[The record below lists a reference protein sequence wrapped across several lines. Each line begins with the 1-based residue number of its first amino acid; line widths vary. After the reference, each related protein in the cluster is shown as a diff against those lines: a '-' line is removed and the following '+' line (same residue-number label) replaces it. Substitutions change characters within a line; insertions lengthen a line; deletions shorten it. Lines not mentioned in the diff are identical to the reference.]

1 MVWPFII
8 HKIMERAT
16 WVFATKTAE
25 LNIFI
30 LRTLS
35 ELTFLY
41 QIIYSAALA
50 AIAICRTTRAT
61 I

>member
-8 HKIMERAT
+8 HKILEFST

-35 ELTFLY
+35 KLTVLY
-41 QIIYSAALA
+41 RVIYTAALTT
-50 AIAICRTTRAT
+50 IAVWRTTRTA